1 MTPNTLVYNWKFPK
15 YTQVYAVPLPVR
27 ILVRLMRTRSQAG
40 GHRTLGLSR
49 EKRLTSG
56 RPWPFEQFF
65 RVKSAQK
72 QIELA
77 RPPARPVVRVGRR
90 PRKIAVVDPD

>member
-1 MTPNTLVYNWKFPK
+1 MTPNTLVYNKIFQQ

-27 ILVRLMRTRSQAG
+27 ILVRLNRTRSQAA
-40 GHRTLGLSR
+40 GHRALGLSR

-77 RPPARPVVRVGRR
+77 RPPARPSVRVGRR
-90 PRKIAVVDPD
+90 PRKSTGVDPD